1 MADPQQVLAQRVHD
15 AIVASFGPDYGDADP
30 LIRPSSFADFQAN
43 VALPLGKRLGRPP
56 REVAAELA
64 ARLDVADICAEP
76 EVSGPGFINFTLR
89 DEWIAAEAT
98 RMLGDPR
105 LGLPPVGTPQT
116 VVVEYSSPNVAKE
129 MHVGHLRTTI
139 VGDAIARVLE
149 FAGHRVIRDNHVGDW
164 GTPFG
169 MLIEH
174 LLDVGEA
181 SPEAAL
187 LTTDPN
193 AFYQAARRKFDSD
206 PAFTERARSR
216 LVRLQ
221 AGDPDTLAIWQ
232 RLVDI
237 SRGYLHQVYA
247 RLRVSLTDDD
257 IRGESFYND
266 MLADTVG
273 QLEERGIATQSEGAL
288 CAFPAGF
295 TGREGRPLPLII
307 RKSDGGY
314 NYASTDLAAVRYR
327 VDKLSA
333 DRSVYVVGSEQAL
346 HFQMVFAVAREAG
359 WIPAGVRFEHAQIG
373 MVLGQDGNRLKTREG
388 ETPKLSGLLQ
398 EGVDRARDVL
408 DELDAS
414 SRFDAAEL
422 DAVAEAV
429 GIGAVKYAD
438 LSTARES
445 AYLFDWDRMI
455 SFRGNTGPY
464 LQYATARI
472 RSIFR
477 RAGAEESAAEAG
489 EDAGREVITAE
500 AAARRSGVA
509 ITAGP
514 ERALALRLLDFGAM
528 VTQLGETAEP
538 HRLCAYLFDVAS
550 LFTTFY
556 EECPVLKAEPASL
569 RVSRL
574 ALCALTLDALTLGL
588 TLLGVPIPERM

>member
-15 AIVASFGPDYGDADP
+15 AIVASFGPEYGDADP

-56 REVAAELA
+56 RQVASELT
-64 ARLDVADICAEP
+64 ARLHVTDMCAEP

-89 DEWIAAEAT
+89 DDWIAAQAS

-105 LGLPPVGTPQT
+105 LGLAPAAIPQT

-174 LLDVGEA
+174 LLDVGADSAEA
-181 SPEAAL
+181 EL

-193 AFYQAARRKFDSD
+193 AFYQAARRKFDTD

-237 SRGYLHQVYA
+237 SRGYLHQIYA
-247 RLRVSLTDDD
+247 RLGVSLTDDD

-273 QLEERGIATQSEGAL
+273 ELEERGIATQSEGAL

-333 DRSVYVVGSEQAL
+333 DRSIYVVGSEQAL

-359 WIPAGVRFEHAQIG
+359 WIPAGTSFEHAQIG

-398 EGVDRARDVL
+398 EGVDRARGIL
-408 DELDAS
+408 DEVDAA
-414 SRFDAAEL
+414 SRFEEAEL
-422 DAVAEAV
+422 AAVAEAV

-477 RAGAEESAAEAG
+477 RAGTGTEAAGAEA
-489 EDAGREVITAE
+489 DARGA
-500 AAARRSGVA
+500 GVA
-509 ITAGP
+509 VTAAP
-514 ERALALRLLDFGAM
+514 ERALALRLLGFGAM

-538 HRLCAYLFDVAS
+538 HRLCAYLFEVAS

-556 EECPVLKAEPASL
+556 EECPVLKAEPQSL

-574 ALCALTLDALTLGL
+574 ALCALTLDVLTKGL
-588 TLLGVPIPERM
+588 DLLGVPVPERM

>member
-15 AIVASFGPDYGDADP
+15 AIVASFGPEYGDADP

-56 REVAAELA
+56 RQLAAELA
-64 ARLDVADICAEP
+64 ARLDVTDMCAAP

-89 DEWIAAEAT
+89 DDWIAAQASQ
-98 RMLGDPR
+98 MLNDPR
-105 LGLPPVGTPQT
+105 LGLAPVASPQT

-149 FAGHRVIRDNHVGDW
+149 FAGHRVVRDNHVGDW

-174 LLDVGEA
+174 LLDVGEDSA
-181 SPEAAL
+181 EAAL
-187 LTTDPN
+187 LMTDPN
-193 AFYQAARRKFDSD
+193 AFYQAARHKFDTD
-206 PAFTERARSR
+206 PIFTERARSR

-221 AGDPDTLAIWQ
+221 AGDPATLAIWQ

-237 SRGYLHQVYA
+237 SREYLHQVYA
-247 RLRVSLTDDD
+247 RLRVTLTDDD

-266 MLADTVG
+266 MLADTVSA
-273 QLEERGIATQSEGAL
+273 LEERGIATVSDGAL

-314 NYASTDLAAVRYR
+314 NYATTDLAAVRYR

-333 DRSVYVVGSEQAL
+333 DRSIYVVGSEQAL

-359 WIPAGVRFEHAQIG
+359 WIPESASFEHAQIG

-388 ETPKLSGLLQ
+388 DTPKLSGLLA
-398 EGVDRARDVL
+398 EGVDRARGIL
-408 DELDAS
+408 DEV
-414 SRFDAAEL
+414 
-422 DAVAEAV
+422 DAVAQAV

-445 AYLFDWDRMI
+445 AYLFDWERMI

-477 RAGAEESAAEAG
+477 RAG
-489 EDAGREVITAE
+489 DAE
-500 AAARRSGVA
+500 AAARSAGVA

-514 ERALALRLLDFGAM
+514 ERALALRVLSFGAM

-538 HRLCAYLFDVAS
+538 HRLCAYLFEVAS

-556 EECPVLKAEPASL
+556 EECPVLKAEPESL

-574 ALCALTLDALTLGL
+574 ALCALTLDVLTKGL
-588 TLLGVPIPERM
+588 DLLGVPIPERM